1 MGIALTIPVVTI
13 EKEHSFVFHN
23 HLLKA
28 KVN

>member
-13 EKEHSFVFHN
+13 EKEYFIVFHN